1 MQVYFTNKKYNF
13 QLRYI
18 RRSIMK
24 QKYTLSIADMEINV
38 VTDQSP
44 ESVEHIVGILDRKM
58 REIALK
64 SKRCTKGEAAV
75 LCALDF
81 CADKIRLKEEREAID
96 EEIED
101 LNTKIE
107 HLTEKL
113 ELVSKNAD
121 RLEKEKIRL
130 EKENTNLRNALDNA
144 KYGSIHNEEPEVAE
158 ETVEEAVEEAVVEAV
173 EEIRAVEEPEEKQE
187 TPISKNK
194 KGIVGKSRV
203 GAMFDLLT
211 FTDI

>member
-1 MQVYFTNKKYNF
+1 
-13 QLRYI
+13 
-18 RRSIMK
+18 MK

-44 ESVEHIVGILDRKM
+44 ESVERIVGILDRKM

-81 CADKIRLKEEREAID
+81 CADKIKLKEEREAID
-96 EEIED
+96 DEIEE

-107 HLTEKL
+107 HLEEKL
-113 ELVSKNAD
+113 ELVAKNSE
-121 RLEKEKIRL
+121 RLERERARL
-130 EKENTNLRNALDNA
+130 EAENAKLRSALDNV
-144 KYGSIHNEEPEVAE
+144 KYGNIHGDEASEQAAEAEVVEDAVSE
-158 ETVEEAVEEAVVEAV
+158 ADYASEEAATEATEAVEAV
-173 EEIRAVEEPEEKQE
+173 EEVAEEKE

>member
-1 MQVYFTNKKYNF
+1 
-13 QLRYI
+13 
-18 RRSIMK
+18 MK

-38 VTDQSP
+38 ITDQSP
-44 ESVEHIVGILDRKM
+44 EFVERIVGILDRKM

-81 CADKIRLKEEREAID
+81 CADKIMLKEEREAID
-96 EEIED
+96 DEIEE

-107 HLTEKL
+107 HLEEKL
-113 ELVSKNAD
+113 ELVSKNSE
-121 RLEKEKIRL
+121 RLERERARL
-130 EKENTNLRNALDNA
+130 EGENAKLRSALDNA
-144 KYGSIHNEEPEVAE
+144 KYGTAHNEMDSAEVAE
-158 ETVEEAVEEAVVEAV
+158 VVSEVVEDAVLENEYVDGTVEEQVVEQVAEDSAKEV
-173 EEIRAVEEPEEKQE
+173 VAE

-211 FTDI
+211 FTYI